1 MPVGG
6 TLDSRPL
13 RWCVRQSIMSDPRDK
28 SRPDRE
34 RGPLPRSNLPRRDA
48 GRRGR
53 RAVDDEKAEAE
64 AAPVSQAIP
73 ASVVEEMPP
82 TPRVSPVV
90 DPGAEAPVSTAA
102 EPAVAPQLETLRGVP
117 KLEPTRI
124 ESAEVIGE
132 RPTQLAPNGPNSTAT
147 GPSQTTRDSEK
158 RLKRVGLS
166 RADGSAAEGS
176 DEAAG
181 PGSTYVGYI
190 IDERYRIEGVLG
202 RGGMGV
208 VYRARHEVIDKLV
221 AIKILLPTE
230 DGDVVER
237 FVNEARAATAIGNA
251 HIVDTVDFG
260 ALPDG
265 STYFVMEYIEGRT
278 LAKIIKAEGFIAPAR
293 AIGIAK
299 QIAEGMS
306 AVHRAG
312 IVHRDLKPENI
323 FLTPREG
330 EDDFVKLVDFG
341 IAKMQHAQHRITRAG
356 TIFGTPHYMSPEQ
369 AAGAEVD
376 ERADVY
382 AIGVILYEM
391 LAGRVPFDAEN
402 PLGLL
407 TQHLYTDPLPLTRL
421 EGAPQ
426 AIPPGLDAV
435 VLKCLAKKPDD
446 RYGSAEELLLDLERV
461 EEGTP
466 PLALADL
473 VARAERTDDR
483 ELLVAAKQGLKG
495 TSESRWKSWLAALVA
510 FFLVGA
516 VAALLSF
523 GHDTTTA
530 PARQEA
536 VNAAAQ
542 TALVAPAKA
551 KSSPPKKQVALVFSP
566 IDGEVFRDDK
576 SLGGMPVTVALAP
589 GEVANVVVRREGFYP
604 EKVKLDGS
612 RPVVIVQLRQIPGV
626 RPSVPVPSA
635 GPMDALRH
643 SNTSESIA
651 AWLNERA
658 AQPPSRAGADAGA
671 GATSG
676 GRRAP
681 SSGATAASAGA
692 GPSGAVPVDP
702 SATPQSAAPGAA
714 TAVES
719 ATPPAA
725 AGTPP

>member
-1 MPVGG
+1 
-6 TLDSRPL
+6 
-13 RWCVRQSIMSDPRDK
+13 MSDPRDK

-53 RAVDDEKAEAE
+53 RAVDEKADAE
-64 AAPVSQAIP
+64 AAPISRALP
-73 ASVVEEMPP
+73 ASVAEEMPP
-82 TPRVSPVV
+82 TPRVAPVV
-90 DPGAEAPVSTAA
+90 DSVVEAIAA
-102 EPAVAPQLETLRGVP
+102 PAADPAVAPQVETLRGVP
-117 KLEPTRI
+117 KIEPRI

-132 RPTQLAPNGPNSTAT
+132 RPTQLAPNGPNPTPNGAN
-147 GPSQTTRDSEK
+147 PPRDSEK

-166 RADGSAAEGS
+166 RADSGVTEGS
-176 DEAAG
+176 DEASG
-181 PGSTYVGYI
+181 PGSTYVGYV

-265 STYFVMEYIEGRT
+265 STYFVMEYIEGLT
-278 LAKIIKAEGFIAPAR
+278 LAKIIKAEKFIAPAR

-483 ELLVAAKQGLKG
+483 QLLVAAKQGLRG

-523 GHDTTTA
+523 GRGDATSPT
-530 PARQEA
+530 RQEA
-536 VNAAAQ
+536 VKASTTSVTAAP
-542 TALVAPAKA
+542 TKA
-551 KSSPPKKQVALVFSP
+551 KPSPPKKQVALVFSP
-566 IDGEVFRDDK
+566 IDGEVFRDGK
-576 SLGGMPVTVALAP
+576 SLGGMPVTVALTP
-589 GEVANVVVRREGFYP
+589 GEVADVEIRREGFYP
-604 EKVKLDGS
+604 EKVKLDGA

-643 SNTSESIA
+643 SNASDSIA

-658 AQPPSRAGADAGA
+658 AQAPHGAVDAGTGGASRATAGA
-671 GATSG
+671 APPAIGSAATGATPPV
-676 GRRAP
+676 P
-681 SSGATAASAGA
+681 SAAASAVA
-692 GPSGAVPVDP
+692 PSVAEPAAPAP
-702 SATPQSAAPGAA
+702 SAP
-714 TAVES
+714 
-719 ATPPAA
+719 
-725 AGTPP
+725 